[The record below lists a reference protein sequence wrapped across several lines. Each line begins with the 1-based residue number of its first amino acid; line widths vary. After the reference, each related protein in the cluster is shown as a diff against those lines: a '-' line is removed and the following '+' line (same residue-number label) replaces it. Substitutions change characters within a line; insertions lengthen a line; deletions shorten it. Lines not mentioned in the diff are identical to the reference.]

1 MALKIAG
8 VLAAT
13 ATLLAVPAAIA
24 KDFGPGDLR
33 VCGRERCVAIM
44 NPGVLRILSAY
55 YRGPGR
61 APRAGPVRNGAPAF
75 ELRFRNGYASGLVAS
90 TWLNRFRA
98 YGFFCGRF
106 ERGKWYR
113 FPARAVAEVRRQVA
127 DQAPADAR
135 IALVIGAESVRV
147 EVDADLPR
155 VLAGLGVGARP
166 HGVAHA
172 VPEDPP

>member
-8 VLAAT
+8 VLAVT
-13 ATLLAVPAAIA
+13 ATLLAVPAAMG

-33 VCGRERCVAIM
+33 ICGRERCVAIM
-44 NPGVLRILSAY
+44 NPTVMRILSAY
-55 YRGPGR
+55 YWGPGR

-98 YGFFCGRF
+98 YGFFCGHF

-113 FPARAVAEVRRQVA
+113 LPARAVAELRM
-127 DQAPADAR
+127 
-135 IALVIGAESVRV
+135 LT
-147 EVDADLPR
+147 
-155 VLAGLGVGARP
+155 AGLEPLRVSA
-166 HGVAHA
+166 
-172 VPEDPP
+172 PPRSC

>member
-1 MALKIAG
+1 MAPALKIAG

-13 ATLLAVPAAIA
+13 ATLLAVPAAVA

-44 NPGVLRILSAY
+44 NPGVMRILSAY
-55 YRGPGR
+55 YWGQGR
-61 APRAGPVRNGAPAF
+61 APRAGPVRNGAPGF
-75 ELRFRNGYASGLVAS
+75 ELRFRDGQPSGMVAS

-113 FPARAVAEVRRQVA
+113 FPARAVAELRMLTVRLEPLRVS
-127 DQAPADAR
+127 AP
-135 IALVIGAESVRV
+135 
-147 EVDADLPR
+147 PR
-155 VLAGLGVGARP
+155 SC
-166 HGVAHA
+166 
-172 VPEDPP
+172 

>member
-13 ATLLAVPAAIA
+13 ATLLAVPAAMA
-24 KDFGPGDLR
+24 KDLGPGDLR

-55 YRGPGR
+55 YWGPGRR
-61 APRAGPVRNGAPAF
+61 APRAGPVRNGAPGF
-75 ELRFRNGYASGLVAS
+75 ELRFRNGYASGMVAS

-98 YGFFCGRF
+98 YGFSCGRF

-113 FPARAVAEVRRQVA
+113 FPARAVTEVRR
-127 DQAPADAR
+127 
-135 IALVIGAESVRV
+135 LT
-147 EVDADLPR
+147 ADLESLRVSAPPR
-155 VLAGLGVGARP
+155 SC
-166 HGVAHA
+166 
-172 VPEDPP
+172 